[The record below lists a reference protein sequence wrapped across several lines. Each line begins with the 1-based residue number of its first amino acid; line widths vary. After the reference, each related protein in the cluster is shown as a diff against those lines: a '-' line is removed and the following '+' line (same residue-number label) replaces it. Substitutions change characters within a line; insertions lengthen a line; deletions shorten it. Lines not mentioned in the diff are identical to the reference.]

1 MTRRKEPPA
10 ITTEEWRAEL
20 DAVLRTHDA
29 RAGRLANDDPRAFT
43 AAEMDKHMGLTG
55 NSGGARRRARAL
67 LAAGLIERA
76 GFKSFAGANG
86 RRQYA
91 PAYRVVK
98 GKKGGGA

>member
-1 MTRRKEPPA
+1 MHWPKVWSETVADSARLV
-10 ITTEEWRAEL
+10 TLDEETLGRALETFNSEYTGGL
-20 DAVLRTHDA
+20 PFSESD
-29 RAGRLANDDPRAFT
+29 GRLAVNALREA
-43 AAEMDKHMGLTG
+43 
-55 NSGGARRRARAL
+55 ARAL